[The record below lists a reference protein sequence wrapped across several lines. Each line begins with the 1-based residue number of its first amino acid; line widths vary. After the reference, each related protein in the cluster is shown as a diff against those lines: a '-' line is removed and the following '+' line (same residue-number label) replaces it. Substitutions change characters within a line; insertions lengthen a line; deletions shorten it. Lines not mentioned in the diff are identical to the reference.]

1 MTNTNILMLLIPKA
15 QVDYLY
21 SDFTIRQALEK
32 MNAHGF
38 NTIPVINKET
48 GVYERSITYG
58 DFLTY
63 ILKNRTDFDEFEK
76 LPLKDVKSN
85 RNIKAVS
92 STKDISDLVSTI
104 LEQNYVP
111 VVDDKNV
118 FIGIVTRKKVM
129 SNYLNIDK

>member
-1 MTNTNILMLLIPKA
+1 MLLIPKA

-58 DFLTY
+58 DFLSY

-76 LPLKDVKSN
+76 LSLKDVESN

-129 SNYLNIDK
+129 SSYLNIDK

>member
-58 DFLTY
+58 DFLSY

-76 LPLKDVKSN
+76 LPLKDVESN

-129 SNYLNIDK
+129 SSYLNIDK

>member
-58 DFLTY
+58 DFLSY